1 MTEAGGGGGGG
12 VGGGGGGGGSRVL
25 SRFDSIAVGSGEF
38 TGQVKGS
45 FSFFLK
51 PFLDGVSGLLRAI
64 FLQGCLLGVAF
75 PHGGLFQS
83 AAMFR

>member
-1 MTEAGGGGGGG
+1 MTEE
-12 VGGGGGGGGSRVL
+12 GGGGSCVL

-51 PFLDGVSGLLRAI
+51 PFLDGVSGLLGDI
-64 FLQGCLLGVAF
+64 ILQGCVLGMAF
-75 PHGGLFQS
+75 PCSGPFQT